1 MQGNIIMT
9 DKLLNVL
16 QLNILHFK
24 FIDCF
29 FRKAKNKCHI
39 YV

>member
-9 DKLLNVL
+9 DKLLNV
-16 QLNILHFK
+16 QLNIMHFK